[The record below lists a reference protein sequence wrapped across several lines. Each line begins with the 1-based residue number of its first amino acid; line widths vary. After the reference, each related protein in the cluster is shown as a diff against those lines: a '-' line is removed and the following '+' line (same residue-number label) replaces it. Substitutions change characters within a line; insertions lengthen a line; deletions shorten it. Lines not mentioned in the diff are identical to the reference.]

1 MALLCYQPDICNA
14 SLQVIQQMQNSVVQ
28 QLPDA
33 AGLPVV
39 GLSATSGL
47 GLGRLLPVIE
57 RLHKAWN
64 QRIPTSKL
72 NAWSTKVGPCCIT
85 SCRRRLACMYAVSMN
100 MSHKACTPAN
110 KACVHCMQHVQI

>member
-1 MALLCYQPDICNA
+1 MGLLFYQPDICNA
-14 SLQVIQQMQNSVVQ
+14 PLQVLQQMQNSVVQ

-39 GLSATSGL
+39 GLSAASGL

-57 RLHKAWN
+57 RLHNAWN

-72 NAWSTKVGPCCIT
+72 NAWSTKVGP
-85 SCRRRLACMYAVSMN
+85 AA
-100 MSHKACTPAN
+100 
-110 KACVHCMQHVQI
+110 